1 MIFHAGRPLQLSRC
15 LARQPLRT
23 NSFELIAIKAQLE
36 LKHEASMCATT
47 TVLSPT
53 LHSPEVTEFEAALRS
68 RIIGQQEGL
77 QALVDLYQ
85 VLCAGLNSP
94 GRPLGSLLFL
104 GPTGTGKTRLVE
116 AAAEILFGK
125 PARHDQSRLWRV
137 PAFPRNC
144 QVSWLAARISGPPRD
159 TSGPHARGPGAISQ
173 RKAGP

>member
-47 TVLSPT
+47 TVLLSPT

-85 VLCAGLNSP
+85 VLCVGLN
-94 GRPLGSLLFL
+94 RPDVL
-104 GPTGTGKTRLVE
+104 
-116 AAAEILFGK
+116 
-125 PARHDQSRLWRV
+125 
-137 PAFPRNC
+137 
-144 QVSWLAARISGPPRD
+144 
-159 TSGPHARGPGAISQ
+159 
-173 RKAGP
+173 